1 MQKSR
6 IKNIFNEIQLLISI
20 LKQKILESNSQFSE
34 TTCKPSSLKKKK
46 KEVGCSSFGGIKVE
60 DIICDPG
67 AS

>member
-20 LKQKILESNSQFSE
+20 LKQKILESNFQFSE
-34 TTCKPSSLKKKK
+34 TTCKPSSLKK